1 MILGASFDE
10 PAANAAFRNQQGFPY
25 RLLSDTD
32 RTVATRYGTVS
43 DADDPR
49 TDYPRRRTIL
59 IDPNGIVCCIYDV
72 QDVATHPDEVLADLR
87 ALATAT

>member
-10 PAANAAFRNQQGFPY
+10 PAANAAFRDGEGFPY

-32 RTVATRYGTVS
+32 RSVGLAYDVLR
-43 DADDPR
+43 DPEDPR
-49 TDYPRRRTIL
+49 VDYPRRRTFL
-59 IDPNGIVCCIYDV
+59 IDPHGIVRRIHDV

-87 ALATAT
+87 EEQA